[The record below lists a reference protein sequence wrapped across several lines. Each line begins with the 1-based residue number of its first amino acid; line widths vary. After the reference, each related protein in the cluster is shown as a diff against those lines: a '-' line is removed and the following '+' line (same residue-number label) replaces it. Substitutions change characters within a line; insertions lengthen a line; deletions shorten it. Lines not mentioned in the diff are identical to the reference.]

1 MKSYLATVM
10 KTEIV
15 KIVELLKFQNIKP
28 YWSRNFILSRYLS
41 CVDETN
47 QYDVAKQKNKKIK
60 QRALPNRRTKS
71 WSKEHLF
78 FLLFA
83 NYTL

>member
-1 MKSYLATVM
+1 M
-10 KTEIV
+10 
-15 KIVELLKFQNIKP
+15 IVELLKFQNIKP

-71 WSKEHLF
+71 
-78 FLLFA
+78 
-83 NYTL
+83 